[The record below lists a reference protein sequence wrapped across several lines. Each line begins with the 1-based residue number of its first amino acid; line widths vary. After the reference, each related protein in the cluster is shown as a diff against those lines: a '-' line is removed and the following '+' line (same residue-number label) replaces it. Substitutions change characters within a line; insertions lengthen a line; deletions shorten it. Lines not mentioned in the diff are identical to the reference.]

1 MSTFNL
7 DLNGRRAGMIRD
19 IIGAFNGA
27 APEAAPTDISVDCG
41 AGMSRD
47 FYMWVASGFT
57 EAAARASGA
66 IEPVPATPGA
76 RRLEFTSA
84 LIAALALPPLDKSV
98 KNPAMMTV
106 KISPDILRSTSPDTS
121 SRAGP
126 SFKPWFVNDFRL
138 QIDGLEAECKQIA
151 SVSAVSRKT
160 RISQRASGAS
170 RAWENV
176 VASGEFSP
184 IVITLPASASDGF
197 QAWVE
202 NSAKG
207 GSIWEKDGS
216 LEYLGPGG
224 GRPYFQ
230 LDLRRLGVTR
240 LSRTSR
246 GAVKIEMYC
255 EKISFF
261 AQAAA
266 FGN

>member
-19 IIGAFNGA
+19 VIGAFNGA
-27 APEAAPTDISVDCG
+27 ALQAAPTDISVDCG

-47 FYMWVASGFT
+47 FYVWVASGFT
-57 EAAARASGA
+57 EAARRADG
-66 IEPVPATPGA
+66 IINPVPTTPGA
-76 RRLEFTSA
+76 KRLEFTGA
-84 LIAALALPPLDKSV
+84 LIAAVALPQLDKSL

-106 KISPDILRSTSPDTS
+106 KISPDILRSTSLDPS
-121 SRAGP
+121 SRVGP

-138 QIDGLEAECKQIA
+138 QIDGLEAACKQIA
-151 SVSAVSRKT
+151 SVSAVWRKT
-160 RISQRASGAS
+160 RISQRTFGTA
-170 RAWENV
+170 RAWENEP
-176 VASGEFSP
+176 AGGEFSP
-184 IVITLPASASDGF
+184 IVITLPAAASDGF
-197 QAWVE
+197 LAWMQ
-202 NSAKG
+202 SPAKG
-207 GSIWEKDGS
+207 SSMWEKDGS

-230 LDLRRLGVTR
+230 LDLRDLGITR
-240 LSRTSR
+240 LSRTPR
-246 GAVKIEMYC
+246 GAVKVEMYC

>member
-1 MSTFNL
+1 
-7 DLNGRRAGMIRD
+7 
-19 IIGAFNGA
+19 
-27 APEAAPTDISVDCG
+27 
-41 AGMSRD
+41 
-47 FYMWVASGFT
+47 
-57 EAAARASGA
+57 
-66 IEPVPATPGA
+66 
-76 RRLEFTSA
+76 
-84 LIAALALPPLDKSV
+84 
-98 KNPAMMTV
+98 
-106 KISPDILRSTSPDTS
+106 
-121 SRAGP
+121 
-126 SFKPWFVNDFRL
+126 
-138 QIDGLEAECKQIA
+138 
-151 SVSAVSRKT
+151 
-160 RISQRASGAS
+160 
-170 RAWENV
+170 
-176 VASGEFSP
+176 
-184 IVITLPASASDGF
+184 
-197 QAWVE
+197 VE